1 MSVYY
6 LSAKFSVL
14 SACLVFN
21 ESFKSRTAAGGGYI
35 HFLYFTCAMAREKE
49 GRGLGGGGARGG
61 CGGCR
66 VVVMNVLQLKRILC
80 HFPGEREIKVVAGE
94 RRCGRRCWEIGCV
107 VLMELSSSQPDELSS
122 HSSVCVH
129 LCICVCV
136 CEYAYMCCTG
146 VQNEIKKEGM

>member
-49 GRGLGGGGARGG
+49 SRGLGGGGARGG

-94 RRCGRRCWEIGCV
+94 REMWEEMLGNR
-107 VLMELSSSQPDELSS
+107 
-122 HSSVCVH
+122 
-129 LCICVCV
+129 
-136 CEYAYMCCTG
+136 MCCVDGAEFFAARRTLLPF
-146 VQNEIKKEGM
+146 